1 MRFEQ
6 VLKIY
11 WTKGLF
17 YNATLH
23 SFDITIRDLFTDT
36 KGFNWGFRNW
46 MIPRYDL
53 YRMRHNKKTNTS
65 LSALDDSIGDSLNLI
80 LSQITSINGQ
90 IYELHR
96 VNLIRLYL
104 IKTTRGRSHS
114 LGKPSRG
121 QRTWSNAWNAYKLN
135 SITRDFISS
144 YQKILQKEKKEV
156 KKNYKRV
163 EKKLRNKEKKK
174 GVSQEV
180 IRTNFWF

>member
-6 VLKIY
+6 VLRIY

-23 SFDITIRDLFTDT
+23 SFDLTVRDLFVDT
-36 KGFNWGFRNW
+36 KGFNWGLRRW
-46 MIPRYDL
+46 LVPRYDL
-53 YRMRHNKKTNTS
+53 YKMRFNKKTTTS
-65 LSALDDSIGDSLNLI
+65 ISYFEMSFGNSLNLL
-80 LSQITSINGQ
+80 LSQITSINNQ
-90 IYELHR
+90 VYELHR

-104 IKTTRGRSHS
+104 VKSTRGRSHA

-135 SITRDFISS
+135 NVTRDFISS
-144 YQKILQKEKKEV
+144 YQKILQKDKGEV
-156 KKNYKRV
+156 RKDFRKVEKRV
-163 EKKLRNKEKKK
+163 RNKERKR

-180 IRTNFWF
+180 VKVNFWF